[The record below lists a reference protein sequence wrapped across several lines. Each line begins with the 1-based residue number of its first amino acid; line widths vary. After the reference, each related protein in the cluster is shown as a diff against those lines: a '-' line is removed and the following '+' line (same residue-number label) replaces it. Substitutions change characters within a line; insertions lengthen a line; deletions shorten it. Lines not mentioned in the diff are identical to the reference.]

1 MQKPT
6 SSEGFSLP
14 LKPPKRRRQQR
25 SVYSV
30 VQRDELERF
39 FQNNHYPS
47 YEERETLA
55 ARLNLQEQQ
64 VQVWFKNRRAKQT
77 RLQGGTRTRQPG
89 SKAPTSSQG
98 PGVPG
103 PAPAAVGP
111 GFPEEPALPS
121 GPGFTEDLE
130 SLWDLLFPEDP
141 ESSGG
146 SMLPGGSGFHNTLGG
161 VAAAETS
168 ASSPLQ
174 TWGAPAQDA
183 QIPVPAA
190 STPAAS
196 PAPVPAP
203 AEVPVSAE
211 DSNDGDLWQDLD
223 LMNLLSL

>member
-1 MQKPT
+1 MAFLTWAT
-6 SSEGFSLP
+6 SP
-14 LKPPKRRRQQR
+14 LGTRGSSKAL
-25 SVYSV
+25 S
-30 VQRDELERF
+30 
-39 FQNNHYPS
+39 S
-47 YEERETLA
+47 YTCSCPLSP
-55 ARLNLQEQQ
+55 
-64 VQVWFKNRRAKQT
+64 QVWFKNRRAKQT
-77 RLQGGTRTRQPG
+77 RLQRGTRTRQPG

-111 GFPEEPALPS
+111 GFPEEPVLPSGPGFAEDPVQLSGPGFAEDPVLTS

-130 SLWDLLFPEDP
+130 SLLDLLFPEDP

-190 STPAAS
+190 STPAVS

-203 AEVPVSAE
+203 AEVPVCAE
-211 DSNDGDLWQDLD
+211 DSNDGDLWQDRD